1 MKQVKKLRIKYYLKT
16 LFYFETDEKAKAE
29 IARLTKLKQQRKL
42 A

>member
-1 MKQVKKLRIKYYLKT
+1 MRGTTEKKDPYPEGMS
-16 LFYFETDEKAKAE
+16 FYFETDEKAKAE